1 MDTHPAAVV
10 DRTAA
15 RLARLPWRTYPLRVL
30 GLGLGFLAPA
40 AVLYE
45 NGSHWV
51 AWAWAVFGCL
61 LWPHLAFLIASRSR
75 DPLRAELRNFL
86 VDSALAGSLVALMHF
101 NLLPS
106 AVLLA
111 VVVADKINTGVRR
124 LWLHSLP
131 GMLAGML
138 GVGLLTGFAFSP
150 HTSMLVVAASLPL
163 LIIHTLAVSLSSY
176 RLVRRVQAQN
186 RQLEALNRVD
196 SLTGLESRAF
206 WEGQAEALLRA
217 HQADG
222 RPASLVLVD
231 IDRFKAINDRYGHA
245 VGDDVL
251 RSIAELMRRSLGPE
265 AHAGRLGGD
274 EFAAVLPDSLP
285 AATELARQF
294 EQEVLRL
301 AFPRH
306 PGLRCSISL
315 GLARAP
321 DGSLGLREWIEAA
334 DRAMYEAK
342 AVGRGHEP
350 QGERG
355 RGHRRDA

>member
-1 MDTHPAAVV
+1 VETQAAKEI

-45 NGSHWV
+45 LDAHWL
-51 AWAWAVFGCL
+51 AWAWAGFGCL
-61 LWPHLAFLIASRSR
+61 VWPHLAFLVASRSR

-86 VDSALAGSLVALMHF
+86 IDSALAGSLVPLMHF

-106 AVLLA
+106 AVLLS

-131 GMLAGML
+131 GMLAGIV
-138 GVGLLTGFAFSP
+138 GFGLLTGFAFSP
-150 HTSMLVVAASLPL
+150 QSSLLVVIASLPL
-163 LIIHTLAVSLSSY
+163 LVIHTIAVSLTSY

-186 RQLEALNRVD
+186 RQLEALNRID
-196 SLTGLESRAF
+196 SLTGLESRAY
-206 WEGQAEALLRA
+206 WETQAEALLRA
-217 HQADG
+217 HQTDG

-251 RSIAELMRRSLGPE
+251 RSIAELMRRSLG
-265 AHAGRLGGD
+265 ADCHAGRLGGD
-274 EFAAVLPDSLP
+274 EFAAILPDSLP
-285 AATELARQF
+285 AAAELAQQF
-294 EQEVLRL
+294 ENEVQRL
-301 AFPRH
+301 SFPRH
-306 PGLRCSISL
+306 PGLRCSVSL

-321 DGSLGLREWIEAA
+321 DGSLGLREWVEAA

-342 AVGRGHEP
+342 EAGREHAQPRDEQRLP
-350 QGERG
+350 RG
-355 RGHRRDA
+355 D

>member
-1 MDTHPAAVV
+1 MDTATAAST

-45 NGSHWV
+45 LDAHWL
-51 AWAWAVFGCL
+51 AWAWAAFGCL
-61 LWPHLAFLIASRSR
+61 LWPHLAFLLASRSR

-86 VDSALAGSLVALMHF
+86 IDSALAGSLVPLMHF

-106 AVLLA
+106 AVLLS
-111 VVVADKINTGVRR
+111 VVVADKINTGVRG
-124 LWLHSLP
+124 LWLLSLP
-131 GMLAGML
+131 GMLGGML
-138 GVGLLTGFAFSP
+138 GFGLLTGFAFAPQS
-150 HTSMLVVAASLPL
+150 SLLVVLASLPL
-163 LIIHTLAVSLSSY
+163 LVIHTIAVSLSSY
-176 RLVRRVQAQN
+176 RLVRRVQSQN
-186 RQLEALNRVD
+186 RQLEALNRTD
-196 SLTGLESRAF
+196 SLTGLESRAY
-206 WEGQAEALLRA
+206 WETQAETLLRA

-251 RSIAELMRRSLGPE
+251 RSIAELMRRSLGSE
-265 AHAGRLGGD
+265 GHAGRLGGD
-274 EFAAVLPDSLP
+274 EFAAVLPESLP
-285 AATELARQF
+285 AASELAARF
-294 EQEVLRL
+294 EAEVERL
-301 AFPRH
+301 EFPRH
-306 PGLRCSISL
+306 PGLRCSVSL

-342 AVGRGHEP
+342 AEGRGRKL
-350 QGERG
+350 QGQREQ
-355 RGHRRDA
+355 RRDV